1 METGKE
7 EELSER
13 VRGERRETGRR
24 WEMEIEVRMLKWANG
39 EGTGK
44 ERDGPGYGSRIRRT

>member
-13 VRGERRETGRR
+13 VRGERREGGRR